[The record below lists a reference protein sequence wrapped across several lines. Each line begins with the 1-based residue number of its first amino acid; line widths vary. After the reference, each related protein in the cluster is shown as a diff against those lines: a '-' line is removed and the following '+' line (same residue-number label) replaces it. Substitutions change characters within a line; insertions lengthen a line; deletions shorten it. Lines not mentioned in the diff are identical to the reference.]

1 MRNKKKKFSIIC
13 ATVGRSNQINKLCKS
28 LDNQIYKNF
37 ELIICDQNRQN
48 FNLKLK
54 KIYTGIKI
62 IFLKSKIGL
71 SKARNKG
78 VKVAK
83 GDYFLFLDDDVYFNK
98 NFLKNIDKTINKT
111 KADILAYS
119 VVNKHGKFLLNYP
132 KKDTYLNNT
141 SEIFNSISSVS
152 FAIKSNKKI
161 FFDNKIGLGSKSI
174 YQSGEET
181 DYILKAIRN
190 FNFKVYFKRNIYLFH
205 EIKQVSLL
213 TEIKKNFF
221 YGCGWSYVVKKNNFH
236 ISFVIKNIFKL
247 ILNFI
252 FNFLTLNFKKT
263 MISISAIFG
272 RTFGLFY

>member
-1 MRNKKKKFSIIC
+1 M
-13 ATVGRSNQINKLCKS
+13 
-28 LDNQIYKNF
+28 
-37 ELIICDQNRQN
+37 
-48 FNLKLK
+48 
-54 KIYTGIKI
+54 
-62 IFLKSKIGL
+62 KSKIGL

-161 FFDNKIGLGSKSI
+161 FFDNKIGLGSK
-174 YQSGEET
+174 
-181 DYILKAIRN
+181 
-190 FNFKVYFKRNIYLFH
+190 KVFINQER
-205 EIKQVSLL
+205 KQ
-213 TEIKKNFF
+213 I
-221 YGCGWSYVVKKNNFH
+221 
-236 ISFVIKNIFKL
+236 IF
-247 ILNFI
+247 
-252 FNFLTLNFKKT
+252 
-263 MISISAIFG
+263 
-272 RTFGLFY
+272 